1 MKELIV
7 SLSDFL
13 KTDVIEILSHKYKG
27 DIGFVSDIAVSFK
40 AVKIS
45 DGKIRVSGDIS
56 GTIELECSRCLRDY
70 SHSLVIPIGVD
81 IDIINGRVDIGEEVR
96 QLLLLEIP
104 MKPLCSEDCQG
115 VCKICGKYNKK
126 NSSCTCIEKDND
138 LIRIKERWK
147 EFLDKDNRRK

>member
-13 KTDVIEILSHKYKG
+13 KTDVIEILSYKYKG
-27 DIGFVSDIAVSFK
+27 DIGFVSDIAVSLK

-56 GTIELECSRCLRDY
+56 GTIELECSRCLRGY

-81 IDIINGRVDIGEEVR
+81 IDIINGRVDIGDEVR
-96 QLLLLEIP
+96 QLLLLEMP
-104 MKPLCSEDCQG
+104 MKPLCNEDCQG

-126 NSSCTCIEKDND
+126 DDSCTCIEKDND